1 MVVDITHTSR
11 AGSVILV
18 RLIRLHRHSRALHLR
33 DHLRHYLRGLRLLGG
48 LLGGLGDLDAGLGVR
63 VNIWVLG
70 GDWKLVWSSCSS
82 TWVAGFSA
90 ARAAQG
96 VRLSSSAALR
106 NALKIR
112 FFMGWLPP
120 LFAG

>member
-1 MVVDITHTSR
+1 MVVDITHTCR
-11 AGSVILV
+11 AGIVILV

-33 DHLRHYLRGLRLLGG
+33 DHLRHYLRGLR

-82 TWVAGFSA
+82 TWVAGSSA

-112 FFMGWLPP
+112 FFMAWLPP